1 MQEQKSFDEKF
12 VRINMEKLCELA
24 SSADSIQL
32 MPILSVE
39 CLLDSLVN
47 CRGGNLGYFHL
58 LDNLTEVR
66 RVDISC

>member
-1 MQEQKSFDEKF
+1 
-12 VRINMEKLCELA
+12 MEKLCELA